1 MKGIQAVRG
10 MNDLLPEAAAAWR
23 KVEEIAARTLAQYGY
38 REVRFPLLEKTELFA
53 RSIGAATDIVE
64 KEMYTFDDRNG
75 ESLTLRPE
83 GTAGCVRAGIENG
96 LLHNQIQRFWY
107 SGAMFRH
114 ERPQKG
120 RLRQFHQIGV
130 EAFGME
136 GPALDAELLLLSA
149 RLWRALGVDGLR
161 LQINSLGTPAARMA
175 YRDKL
180 VTYLRSHQDVLDE
193 DSRRR
198 LETNPLRVLDSKN
211 PAMQDIVSAAPSL
224 ADHLD
229 DASRRHFDTL
239 CAALDAAGVAYTVNP
254 RLVRGLD
261 YYTRTVFEWVTDK
274 LGAQSAVCAGGRY
287 DGLVEVLGGQA
298 APAAGFAIGIERL
311 VELLMLSGSKP
322 DILAPQLYVAPLS
335 NSQIAPAL
343 LLAERLREL
352 ELRVECDCAGGSLKS
367 QLKRADR
374 SGARLALLI
383 GDNEQARGV
392 VTVKDLRRDS
402 AQTELTHTDIAEYV
416 KRKLTE

>member
-1 MKGIQAVRG
+1 
-10 MNDLLPEAAAAWR
+10 MNDLLPEAAAMWR
-23 KVEEIAARTLAQYGY
+23 MVEETAARTLAEYGY
-38 REVRFPLLEKTELFA
+38 REIRFPLLEKTELFA

-64 KEMYTFDDRNG
+64 KEMYTFEDRNG

-107 SGAMFRH
+107 GGAMFRH

-136 GPALDAELLLLSA
+136 GPGLDAELLLIAA
-149 RLWRALGVDGLR
+149 RLWRALGVTGLR
-161 LQINSLGTPAARMA
+161 LQINSLGTAASRAA
-175 YRDKL
+175 YREKL
-180 VTYLRSHQDVLDE
+180 VAYLRSHEQALDD

-198 LETNPLRVLDSKN
+198 LEANPLRVLDSKN
-211 PAMQDIVSAAPSL
+211 PAMQSIVATAPSL

-229 DASRRHFDTL
+229 DASRRHFDGL
-239 CAALDAAGVAYTVNP
+239 REALDAAGIAYTVNP

-261 YYTRTVFEWVTDK
+261 YYTRTVFEWVTDQ

-298 APAAGFAIGIERL
+298 TPAAGFAIGIERL
-311 VELLMLSGSKP
+311 VELLLLAGGKP
-322 DILAPQLYVAPLS
+322 TDAAPQVYVAGLGDALS
-335 NSQIAPAL
+335 TPAL
-343 LLAERLREL
+343 VLSERLREAG
-352 ELRVECDCAGGSLKS
+352 LRVECDCAGGSLKS

-392 VTVKDLRRDS
+392 VTVKDLRRDA
-402 AQTELTHTDIAEYV
+402 AQAETPQAGIAEFV
-416 KRKLTE
+416 KQKLTE